1 MKKNPNKC
9 ECCQAVKR
17 CVFKIPNSGKQEI
30 LQTRSL
36 LSEQNPHLELNRYA
50 KQPSSL
56 NTAADWITLSSNE
69 TALTTKVFE
78 NITVH

>member
-1 MKKNPNKC
+1 M
-9 ECCQAVKR
+9 CCRAVKR
-17 CVFKIPNSGKQEI
+17 CVFKVPNSGKQEI
-30 LQTRSL
+30 LQTRTL
-36 LSEQNPHLELNRYA
+36 LPEQDPHLGLNRYA